1 MLDNIKSLYFI
12 RKILSYIK
20 EKKKLE
26 LIIYN
31 KNIQKN
37 FDIDITNYKFFR
49 GRYKIVDKNR
59 KGQEFYGS
67 NDVLA
72 FEGEYKNGK
81 RNGKGKEYNINGN
94 LIFEGEYKNG
104 KRNGKG
110 KEYSTDGD
118 LIFEGEYK
126 NGKRNGKGKELCF
139 NKYKE
144 FEGEYRNGIRWI
156 GVEYDYDENIINKIN
171 YEEELYKEYYKN
183 ELKKFE
189 GESINGKKNGK
200 GKEFFNNDNNKL
212 MFEGYYLNNKK
223 WNGKG
228 YDING
233 NIIYE
238 LINGNCIVKGYHEV
252 DLQIIYEGEYKNGKK
267 NGKGKEYYYMDK
279 ILYEGEYLNG
289 KRHGKGKQ
297 YYYIDGNLEFEGE
310 YLYNS
315 KKKGKEYY
323 NAESKLMF
331 EGEYLYQK
339 KMEWKIIWY

>member
-110 KEYSTDGD
+110 KE
-118 LIFEGEYK
+118 
-126 NGKRNGKGKELCF
+126 LCF

-212 MFEGYYLNNKK
+212 MFEGYYLKNKK
-223 WNGKG
+223 WNGM
-228 YDING
+228 
-233 NIIYE
+233 E
-238 LINGNCIVKGYHEV
+238 
-252 DLQIIYEGEYKNGKK
+252 KN
-267 NGKGKEYYYMDK
+267 M
-279 ILYEGEYLNG
+279 I
-289 KRHGKGKQ
+289 
-297 YYYIDGNLEFEGE
+297 
-310 YLYNS
+310 
-315 KKKGKEYY
+315 
-323 NAESKLMF
+323 
-331 EGEYLYQK
+331 
-339 KMEWKIIWY
+339 

>member
-12 RKILSYIK
+12 RKLLSYIK

-37 FDIDITNYKFFR
+37 FDIDITNYKFLS

-126 NGKRNGKGKELCF
+126 NGKRNGKGQEKE
-139 NKYKE
+139 K
-144 FEGEYRNGIRWI
+144 
-156 GVEYDYDENIINKIN
+156 N
-171 YEEELYKEYYKN
+171 YA
-183 ELKKFE
+183 
-189 GESINGKKNGK
+189 
-200 GKEFFNNDNNKL
+200 
-212 MFEGYYLNNKK
+212 
-223 WNGKG
+223 
-228 YDING
+228 
-233 NIIYE
+233 
-238 LINGNCIVKGYHEV
+238 LINI
-252 DLQIIYEGEYKNGKK
+252 KNLKVNIETALDGLGL
-267 NGKGKEYYYMDK
+267 NMIMMK
-279 ILYEGEYLNG
+279 IL
-289 KRHGKGKQ
+289 
-297 YYYIDGNLEFEGE
+297 
-310 YLYNS
+310 
-315 KKKGKEYY
+315 
-323 NAESKLMF
+323 
-331 EGEYLYQK
+331 
-339 KMEWKIIWY
+339 